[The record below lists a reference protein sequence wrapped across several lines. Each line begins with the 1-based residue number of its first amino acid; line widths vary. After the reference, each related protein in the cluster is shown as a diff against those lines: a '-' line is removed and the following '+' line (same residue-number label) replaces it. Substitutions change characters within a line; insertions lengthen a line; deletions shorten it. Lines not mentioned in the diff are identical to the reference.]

1 MTQLVCSPWFKDFW
15 RIFRGGEGGLKIW
28 ENWKY
33 WIWGL
38 LKMYDNVPDGPPPQQ
53 GASHPNSRLTCLR
66 VYFFYS
72 TLSPSQVNIISPKE
86 QPDCPLKLRLHIL
99 NKTQRSEGAAHA
111 CSY

>member
-53 GASHPNSRLTCLR
+53 GASHPNSGLTCLR

-86 QPDCPLKLRLHIL
+86 QPDCPLKLRLRIL